1 MARAMSDYLFWDV
14 DTQIDFLSPTGNLY
28 VPEGEKII
36 PNLRRLTQYAAD
48 QKIPIVSSTDA
59 HLPTD
64 PEFAQYPPH
73 CLVGT
78 PGQKKVE
85 GTLLPRHYVLPN
97 RKVDCPKNVTEYA
110 QIIVEKQSVDVFTNP
125 NIDWLLR
132 AVGKRKIILYGVVT
146 EICVD
151 RAARGLLE
159 RGYWVNV
166 VIDAI
171 KPLDSQLASATL
183 EYVRG
188 HHGQLLSTDEL
199 LEHLA
204 RTAVA

>member
-1 MARAMSDYLFWDV
+1 MATALSNFLFWDV
-14 DTQIDFLSPTGNLY
+14 DTQVDFLSPAGKLY
-28 VPEGEKII
+28 VPKSERII

-48 QKIPIVSSTDA
+48 HEIPVVASTDA

-78 PGQKKVE
+78 EGQKKVE
-85 GTLLPRHYVLPN
+85 GTLLPRHYVIPN
-97 RKVDCPKNVTEYA
+97 RKIDLLNNLTEYK
-110 QIIVEKQSVDVFTNP
+110 QIIVEKQSFDVFTNP
-125 NIDWLLR
+125 NTDQLLE
-132 AVGKRKIILYGVVT
+132 VLGKREIILYGVVT

-151 RAARGLLE
+151 RAARGLLQ
-159 RGYWVNV
+159 RGYPVNV
-166 VIDAI
+166 VNDAI
-171 KPLDSQLASATL
+171 QGLDSHLASASL
-183 EYVRG
+183 EYVRD

-204 RTAVA
+204 RTAAA